1 MIPFE
6 WIKICRE
13 PRHFS
18 EVVVQRYNL
27 TWLTWNIGR
36 NIFDWGYFLK
46 KFNLKEHRARDR
58 HMLTFAN
65 ENREE
70 NKTVSV
76 HWICN
81 LNVNW
86 QDPDLRKRTCMLD
99 FFFTFPFLSSPI
111 STCWFLSLVPWLKL
125 RQFGVTLFTF
135 SFQWRC
141 CRYACILL
149 HSQVLTVSACN
160 IWTWN

>member
-36 NIFDWGYFLK
+36 NIFDRGHFLK

-99 FFFTFPFLSSPI
+99 FFFFFFYLPLFII
-111 STCWFLSLVPWLKL
+111 SHLYLLIFVFDAMIKIETVRRDLVHI
-125 RQFGVTLFTF
+125 FF
-135 SFQWRC
+135 SMKM
-141 CRYACILL
+141 L
-149 HSQVLTVSACN
+149 
-160 IWTWN
+160 